1 MVEGINNKIK
11 VLKRIAYGYRDVD
24 YFQLRLYA
32 LHDQVIT
39 QKSRMNQKKN
49 LLPNPL
55 LRIFGRR
62 FLVNHKY
69 EGSKDNYILSSPKK
83 QNNSV

>member
-1 MVEGINNKIK
+1 
-11 VLKRIAYGYRDVD
+11 
-24 YFQLRLYA
+24 
-32 LHDQVIT
+32 
-39 QKSRMNQKKN
+39 MNQKKN